1 MSLCILHVTPYFTA
15 AWAYGGI
22 PRIATTLVR
31 EQVRRGHRVTVCTTD
46 AATASERAGAVPLDR
61 AVSGASGSVEV
72 RTFRNVSNSLA
83 YHGQLF
89 LPWGL
94 GAFLKEHA
102 REFDVAHLH
111 ACRNLPVTLAARHL
125 RSAGVP
131 YVCAPNGTG
140 PLIERRRLQKW
151 AYDRLIGSRD
161 LPGAQAVIA
170 VTDAER
176 RQLEAFG
183 VPADRIRVVPNPVDL
198 DEHASPVARGQ
209 FRAAHRLGAN
219 PVVLFL
225 GKLTPRKRVDVLIDA
240 FASGVGPDA
249 RLVIAGNDMGA
260 GPTLVNQARARGV
273 AERVTFTGLLSAQFR
288 LEALADADVVVY
300 PSADEIF
307 GLVPLEALLVGTPV
321 VVADDSGCGEI
332 IRQTGGGIVA
342 PLGDAGAL
350 ADAIRHVLDAP
361 QRWRQSASEAAIQ
374 VRSRFSGAAVAEQLD
389 AVYRDVLVH

>member
-1 MSLCILHVTPYFTA
+1 MSLRILHVTPYFTA

-22 PRIATTLVR
+22 PRIVTTLVR

-46 AATASERAGAVPLDR
+46 AATASERAVPVPQDA
-61 AVSGASGSVEV
+61 AVSGATGRVEV
-72 RTFRNVSNSLA
+72 RTFRNLSNRLA
-83 YHGQLF
+83 YHRQLF

-102 REFDVAHLH
+102 RDFDVAHLH
-111 ACRNLPVTLAARHL
+111 ACRNLPVTLAARQL

-183 VPADRIRVVPNPVDL
+183 VSADRIRVVPNPVDL
-198 DEHASPVARGQ
+198 DEHAAPVARGR
-209 FRAAHRLGAN
+209 FRAAHGLGGSR
-219 PVVLFL
+219 VVLFL

-240 FASGVGPDA
+240 FASGVGADA

-260 GPTLVNQARARGV
+260 GPALVNQVRACGV
-273 AERVTFTGLLSAQFR
+273 ADRVAFTGLLAAESR
-288 LEALADADVVVY
+288 LQALADADVVVY
-300 PSADEIF
+300 PSADEVF

-332 IRQTGGGIVA
+332 IRQIGGGFVV
-342 PLGDAGAL
+342 PLGDAAAL
-350 ADAIRHVLDAP
+350 AEAIRSVLAAP
-361 QRWRQSASEAAIQ
+361 DRCRQAAGEAALH
-374 VRSRFSGAAVAEQLD
+374 VRTRFSGAAVAEQLD
-389 AVYRDVLVH
+389 AIYRDVLVH

>member
-1 MSLCILHVTPYFTA
+1 MSLRILHVSPYFTA

-46 AATASERAGAVPLDR
+46 AGTASERAGAD
-61 AVSGASGSVEV
+61 AADAIVSGADGPVEV
-72 RTFRNVSNSLA
+72 RTFRNLSNSLA
-83 YHGQLF
+83 YHRQLF

-94 GAFLKEHA
+94 GAFLKAHA
-102 REFDVAHLH
+102 RDFDIGHLH

-131 YVCAPNGTG
+131 YVCVPNGTG
-140 PLIERRRLQKW
+140 PLVERRRLQKW
-151 AYDRLIGSRD
+151 AYDRVLGSRD
-161 LPGAQAVIA
+161 LPGARAVIA

-183 VPADRIRVVPNPVDL
+183 VSGDRIRVVPNPVDL
-198 DEHASPVARGQ
+198 EEHELPVARGR
-209 FRAAHRLGAN
+209 FRAARGLGSA
-219 PVVLFL
+219 PLVLFL

-240 FASGVGPDA
+240 MTCGVPADA

-260 GPTLVNQARARGV
+260 GSALTRQVRARGL
-273 AERVTFTGLLSAQFR
+273 ADRVLFTGLLEAGAR

-300 PSADEIF
+300 PSADEVF

-332 IRQTGGGIVA
+332 VSEIGGGLVT
-342 PLGDAGAL
+342 PLGDPAALAGA
-350 ADAIRHVLDAP
+350 IRQVLEAP
-361 QRWRQSASEAAIQ
+361 DRWRQAAREAAAH
-374 VRSRFSGAAVAEQLD
+374 VRTRFNGAAVAEQLD
-389 AVYRDVLVH
+389 AVYRDVLVR

>member
-1 MSLCILHVTPYFTA
+1 MSLRILHVTPYFTA

-46 AATASERAGAVPLDR
+46 AATASGRAGAVPLDLQPCPAPPDALR
-61 AVSGASGSVEV
+61 SGRSATSRTAS
-72 RTFRNVSNSLA
+72 A
-83 YHGQLF
+83 YHCQLF

-102 REFDVAHLH
+102 RDFDVAHLH

-131 YVCAPNGTG
+131 YVCAPNGTA
-140 PLIERRRLQKW
+140 PVIERRRLQKW

-183 VPADRIRVVPNPVDL
+183 VAADRIRVVPNPVDL
-198 DEHASPVARGQ
+198 DEHAAPVARGR
-209 FRAAHRLGAN
+209 FRAAHRLGGG

-240 FASGVGPDA
+240 FASGVGADA

-260 GPTLVNQARARGV
+260 GPALVNQARALGV
-273 AERVTFTGLLSAQFR
+273 ADRVTFTGLLSAAFR
-288 LEALADADVVVY
+288 LEALADADVVV
-300 PSADEIF
+300 PSADEVF

-342 PLGDAGAL
+342 PLGNAGAL
-350 ADAIRHVLDAP
+350 ADAIRHVLEAP
-361 QRWRQSASEAAIQ
+361 DRWRQAASDAALQ

>member
-46 AATASERAGAVPLDR
+46 AATASERAGAVPLDA
-61 AVSGASGSVEV
+61 AVSGATGRVEV
-72 RTFRNVSNSLA
+72 RTFRNLSNSLA
-83 YHGQLF
+83 YHRQLF

-102 REFDVAHLH
+102 RDFDVAHLH

-131 YVCAPNGTG
+131 YVCAPNGTA

-198 DEHASPVARGQ
+198 DEHAAPIARGR
-209 FRAAHRLGAN
+209 FRAAHRLGASR
-219 PVVLFL
+219 VVLFL

-240 FASGVGPDA
+240 FASGVGADA

-260 GPTLVNQARARGV
+260 GPALVDQARVARRGRPRHLYR
-273 AERVTFTGLLSAQFR
+273 AALGRVPPR
-288 LEALADADVVVY
+288 
-300 PSADEIF
+300 
-307 GLVPLEALLVGTPV
+307 
-321 VVADDSGCGEI
+321 
-332 IRQTGGGIVA
+332 
-342 PLGDAGAL
+342 GA
-350 ADAIRHVLDAP
+350 R
-361 QRWRQSASEAAIQ
+361 RR
-374 VRSRFSGAAVAEQLD
+374 
-389 AVYRDVLVH
+389 

>member
-1 MSLCILHVTPYFTA
+1 MSLRILHVTPYFTA

-31 EQVRRGHRVTVCTTD
+31 EQARRGHRVTVCTTD
-46 AATASERAGAVPLDR
+46 AATASGR
-61 AVSGASGSVEV
+61 AVTVGGESEVSGTSGRVEV
-72 RTFRNVSNSLA
+72 RTFRNLSNTLA
-83 YHGQLF
+83 YHRQLF

-94 GAFLKEHA
+94 GAFLKAHA
-102 REFDVAHLH
+102 RDFDVAHLH

-125 RSAGVP
+125 HSAGVP

-151 AYDRLIGSRD
+151 AYDQLIGSRD

-183 VPADRIRVVPNPVDL
+183 VPASRIRVVPNPVDL
-198 DEHASPVARGQ
+198 DEHRTSPAPGR
-209 FRAAHRLGAN
+209 FRAAHGLGAGR
-219 PVVLFL
+219 VVLFL

-240 FASGVGPDA
+240 FASGVGNDA

-260 GPTLVNQARARGV
+260 GRMLAAQARACGV
-273 AERVTFTGLLSAQFR
+273 ADRVTFTGLLPAESR

-300 PSADEIF
+300 PSADEVF

-332 IRQTGGGIVA
+332 IRQIGGGIVA
-342 PLGDAGAL
+342 PLGSAAAL
-350 ADAIRHVLDAP
+350 ADAIRQILEAP
-361 QRWRQSASEAAIQ
+361 ERWREAASEAGAR
-374 VRSRFSGAAVAEQLD
+374 VRTRFSGAVVAEQLD

>member
-46 AATASERAGAVPLDR
+46 AATASERAGAVLLDR

-102 REFDVAHLH
+102 RDFDVAHLH

>member
-1 MSLCILHVTPYFTA
+1 MPLEAAMSGTA
-15 AWAYGGI
+15 G
-22 PRIATTLVR
+22 R
-31 EQVRRGHRVTVCTTD
+31 
-46 AATASERAGAVPLDR
+46 
-61 AVSGASGSVEV
+61 VEV
-72 RTFRNVSNSLA
+72 RTFRNLSNSLA
-83 YHGQLF
+83 YHRQLF

-102 REFDVAHLH
+102 RDFDVAHLH

-140 PLIERRRLQKW
+140 PLIERRRRQKW

-198 DEHASPVARGQ
+198 DEHATPVARGR
-209 FRAAHRLGAN
+209 FRATHGLGAG

-240 FASGVGPDA
+240 FAGVGADA

-260 GPTLVNQARARGV
+260 GPALVSQARARGV
-273 AERVTFTGLLSAQFR
+273 TDRVTFTGLLPAAFR

-342 PLGDAGAL
+342 PLGNAAAL

-361 QRWRQSASEAAIQ
+361 ERWRQAASDAALQ
-374 VRSRFSGAAVAEQLD
+374 VRSRFNAAAVAEQLD
-389 AVYRDVLVH
+389 AVYRDVLVR

>member
-1 MSLCILHVTPYFTA
+1 MSLRILHVTPYFTA

-46 AATASERAGAVPLDR
+46 AATASERAGPVPEDP
-61 AVSGASGSVEV
+61 AVSGATGRVEV
-72 RTFRNVSNSLA
+72 RTFRNLSNRLA
-83 YHGQLF
+83 YHRQLF

-102 REFDVAHLH
+102 RDFDVAHLH

-140 PLIERRRLQKW
+140 PLIERRRVQKW

-183 VPADRIRVVPNPVDL
+183 VAADRIRVVPNPIDL
-198 DEHASPVARGQ
+198 DEHAAPVERGL
-209 FRAAHRLGAN
+209 FRAAHGLGDSR
-219 PVVLFL
+219 VVLFL

-240 FASGVGPDA
+240 FASGVGADA
-249 RLVIAGNDMGA
+249 RLVIAGNDMGT
-260 GPTLVNQARARGV
+260 GPSLVRQAHTRG
-273 AERVTFTGLLSAQFR
+273 AADRVTFTGLLAAESR
-288 LEALADADVVVY
+288 LQALGDADVVVY
-300 PSADEIF
+300 PSADEVF

-332 IRQTGGGIVA
+332 IRQTGGGFVV
-342 PLGDAGAL
+342 PLGNAAAL
-350 ADAIRHVLDAP
+350 AEAIRRILDAP
-361 QRWRQSASEAAIQ
+361 DRCRQVAAEAAVQ
-374 VRSRFSGAAVAEQLD
+374 VRTRFSGAAVAEQLD
-389 AVYRDVLVH
+389 AMYRDVLVH

>member
-1 MSLCILHVTPYFTA
+1 MSLRILHVSPYFTA

-46 AATASERAGAVPLDR
+46 AATASERADIAPSEGAVP
-61 AVSGASGSVEV
+61 GATGHPDI
-72 RTFRNVSNSLA
+72 RTFRNLSNTLA
-83 YHGQLF
+83 YHRQLF

-94 GAFLKEHA
+94 GAFLKANA
-102 REFDVAHLH
+102 RDFDVAHLH

-125 RSAGVP
+125 LTAGVP
-131 YVCAPNGTG
+131 YVLAPNGTA

-151 AYDRLIGSRD
+151 AYDRVLGSRD
-161 LPGAQAVIA
+161 LPGARAVIA

-183 VPADRIRVVPNPVDL
+183 VSGDRIRVVPNPVDL
-198 DEHASPVARGQ
+198 DEHATPVVPGR
-209 FRAAHRLGAN
+209 FRASRGIGAE

-240 FASGVGPDA
+240 FASLPDAEA

-260 GPTLVNQARARGV
+260 RAALEDRVRARALSG
-273 AERVTFTGLLSAQFR
+273 RVTFTGLLAARSR

-300 PSADEIF
+300 PSADEVF

-332 IRQTGGGIVA
+332 VRQIGGGLVV
-342 PLGDAGAL
+342 PLGDTSAL
-350 ADAIRHVLDAP
+350 AAAIRRILEAP
-361 QRWRQSASEAAIQ
+361 DRWRQAAGDAARD
-374 VRSRFSGAAVAEQLD
+374 VRTRFSGAAVAEQLD
-389 AVYRDVLVH
+389 AIYRDVLVR

>member
-1 MSLCILHVTPYFTA
+1 MSLRILHVSPYFTA

-22 PRIATTLVR
+22 PRIATTLAR

-46 AATASERAGAVPLDR
+46 AGTASERAR
-61 AVSGASGSVEV
+61 ADAADPRVSGVEV
-72 RTFRNVSNSLA
+72 RTFRNLSNSLA
-83 YHGQLF
+83 YHRQLF

-94 GAFLKEHA
+94 GAFLKAHA
-102 REFDVAHLH
+102 RDFDVAHLH

-140 PLIERRRLQKW
+140 PLVERRRLQKW
-151 AYDRLIGSRD
+151 AYDRLLGSRD
-161 LPGAQAVIA
+161 LPGARAVIA

-183 VPADRIRVVPNPVDL
+183 VPRDRIRVVPNPVDL
-198 DEHASPVARGQ
+198 EEHEAPVARGR
-209 FRAAHRLGAN
+209 FRAAHGLGSA

-225 GKLTPRKRVDVLIDA
+225 GKLTPRKRVDVLVDA
-240 FASGVGPDA
+240 MASGVGDTA

-260 GPTLVNQARARGV
+260 GSALRRQVHARGM
-273 AERVTFTGLLSAQFR
+273 ADRVLFTGLLEAGAR

-300 PSADEIF
+300 PSADEVF

-332 IRQTGGGIVA
+332 VAAIGGGLVT
-342 PLGDAGAL
+342 PLGDPAAL
-350 ADAIRHVLDAP
+350 AVAIRQVLEAP
-361 QRWRQSASEAAIQ
+361 ERWRQAARAAAAH
-374 VRSRFSGAAVAEQLD
+374 VRARFNGAAVVEQLD
-389 AVYRDVLVH
+389 AIYRDVLVR